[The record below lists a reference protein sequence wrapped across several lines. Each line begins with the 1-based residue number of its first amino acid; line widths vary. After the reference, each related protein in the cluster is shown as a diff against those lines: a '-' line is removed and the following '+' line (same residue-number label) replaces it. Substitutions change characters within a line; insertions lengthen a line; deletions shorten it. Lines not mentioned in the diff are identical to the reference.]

1 MCRKTG
7 PEDVVFKV
15 LYCGVD
21 HSDLHQI
28 RNEAQYTTYPL
39 VPGHEVVGKVIEVG
53 SDVKKFVVRDIVG
66 VVCMVGS
73 CGECMRCKTNKEQYC
88 KNMVFTYNTIYKDG
102 SFTQGGFSS
111 AMIVHQKKREEALTD
126 IGADCFLVSSN
137 SAEMDKYKSSL
148 DYILDTVPVNH
159 KIQGYLSLLDVEG
172 KILLVGA
179 VPEPLQFSASE
190 GRSISGS
197 FIGSIQETQEIL
209 DFWVE
214 KGLKTK
220 IEVVKM
226 DYVNKAFERM
236 EKNDV
241 RYRFVLDVAGSNLE

>member
-111 AMIVHQKKREEALTD
+111 AMIVHQNYVVNIPEKTSPRAGCTVTMCRSDGLQSVKTVHRDAGPSVEERAILYLEAQDRVTK
-126 IGADCFLVSSN
+126 GA
-137 SAEMDKYKSSL
+137 SL
-148 DYILDTVPVNH
+148 KWL
-159 KIQGYLSLLDVEG
+159 
-172 KILLVGA
+172 
-179 VPEPLQFSASE
+179 
-190 GRSISGS
+190 
-197 FIGSIQETQEIL
+197 
-209 DFWVE
+209 
-214 KGLKTK
+214 
-220 IEVVKM
+220 
-226 DYVNKAFERM
+226 
-236 EKNDV
+236 
-241 RYRFVLDVAGSNLE
+241 